1 MRPIAKSGSPALSM
15 IPGRQQS
22 WRPWFPWGFSLA
34 PSRKRAAFI
43 RSAGE
48 PEIRVSFDR
57 QESATKQR
65 FLPWS
70 LSNLMRKTVYFF
82 VWFQR

>member
-1 MRPIAKSGSPALSM
+1 MCKTNFSPPQGEPPGEPSAMAGSAEPRPGRCKVALELGSPALSM

-48 PEIRVSFDR
+48 P
-57 QESATKQR
+57 
-65 FLPWS
+65 
-70 LSNLMRKTVYFF
+70 
-82 VWFQR
+82 

>member
-1 MRPIAKSGSPALSM
+1 M

-43 RSAGE
+43 RSAGK

-57 QESATKQR
+57 QERATEQR
-65 FLPWS
+65 LLPWS
-70 LSNLMRKTVYFF
+70 LPNLMRKTVFFF
-82 VWFQR
+82 VWF

>member
-1 MRPIAKSGSPALSM
+1 VARFQRGNEMRPIAKSGSPALSM

-43 RSAGE
+43 RSAEE
-48 PEIRVSFDR
+48 PD
-57 QESATKQR
+57 
-65 FLPWS
+65 
-70 LSNLMRKTVYFF
+70 NLLRPCG
-82 VWFQR
+82 